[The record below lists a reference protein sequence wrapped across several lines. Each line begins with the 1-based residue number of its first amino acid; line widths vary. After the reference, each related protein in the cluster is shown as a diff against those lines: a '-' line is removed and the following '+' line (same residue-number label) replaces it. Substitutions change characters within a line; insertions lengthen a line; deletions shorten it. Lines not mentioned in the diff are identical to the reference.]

1 MILTTVVTTMN
12 IFYTLGVPMID
23 SALEPT
29 DRVTRMPL
37 EAGSVRICGAK
48 RSLSKTTGYRGYK
61 ATSHAEVAVNLNE
74 KSTC

>member
-1 MILTTVVTTMN
+1 MILATVVITMK
-12 IFYTLGVPMID
+12 IIYALGVPMID

-48 RSLSKTTGYRGYK
+48 RSLSKTTRYREYK
-61 ATSHAEVAVNLNE
+61 ATNHAEVAVNLNG
-74 KSTC
+74 KSIC